1 MRAFLLVTA
10 CLLLSSAHGA
20 EVEVTVDGIDEVK
33 GTLLVGFFTN
43 AEDFRH
49 NEIEQS
55 PEIEIVDAT
64 QFVAEGRMVA
74 VAKDLPPGKYAV
86 AVVWDWNKNGEL
98 DTSGPFKV
106 PKEPYGFSMN
116 PKLKFGPPKFEE
128 CVFEVTEEGGKLHVI
143 LTK

>member
-1 MRAFLLVTA
+1 M
-10 CLLLSSAHGA
+10 
-20 EVEVTVDGIDEVK
+20 DGIDEVK

-55 PEIEIVDAT
+55 PEIEIVEAT

-74 VAKDLPPGKYAV
+74 VAK
-86 AVVWDWNKNGEL
+86 
-98 DTSGPFKV
+98 
-106 PKEPYGFSMN
+106 EPYGFSMN
-116 PKLKFGPPKFEE
+116 PKLRFGPPKFED